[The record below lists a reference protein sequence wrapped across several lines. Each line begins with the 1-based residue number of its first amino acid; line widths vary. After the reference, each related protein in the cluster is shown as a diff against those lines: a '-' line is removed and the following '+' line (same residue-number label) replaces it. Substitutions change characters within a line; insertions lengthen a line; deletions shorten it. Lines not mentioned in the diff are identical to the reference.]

1 MAVQQQQ
8 VHQQHV
14 DQLVYHQLLKGS
26 TFSSP
31 ESGLSYNASAPRKR
45 SRPITPIST
54 ALPELPTTS
63 TSDQDLFSHLY
74 QHTLDIDT
82 LIHLQ
87 NERLRSCVEELQ
99 RRHYRAVLTTVE
111 QEVSK
116 KLKEKEAE
124 LEDVKNK
131 NLELEQKLRQL
142 AGENQV
148 WFNVAKNNEA
158 VVSGLRLSL
167 EQALL
172 RNAGAGGVGGPAVEG
187 FGETGGGVGNDD
199 DDAQSCYGGGGGGT
213 GAGGRW
219 RGGCKACGKREACV
233 VVLPCRHLCL
243 CDGCESNVDKCPV
256 CMTRLS
262 SCLHVFL
269 S

>member
-14 DQLVYHQLLKGS
+14 DQLVYHQLLKAS

-45 SRPITPIST
+45 SRPITPISPS
-54 ALPELPTTS
+54 LPELPTTS

-74 QHTLDIDT
+74 QHTLDVDT
-82 LIHLQ
+82 LIHFQ
-87 NERLRSCVEELQ
+87 NERLRLYVEELQ
-99 RRHYRAVLTTVE
+99 RRHYRAVLIAVE
-111 QEVSK
+111 QEVARR
-116 KLKEKEAE
+116 LKEKETE

-142 AGENQV
+142 ASENQV

-172 RNAGAGGVGGPAVEG
+172 RNAGAGTGGPAVEG
-187 FGETGGGVGNDD
+187 FGESGGVAFGNDD
-199 DDAQSCYGGGGGGT
+199 DDAQSCCGGGGGAA
-213 GAGGRW
+213 AGGRW
-219 RGGCKACGKREACV
+219 RGGCKVCGKREACV

-243 CDGCESNVDKCPV
+243 CDACESKVDTCPV
-256 CMTRLS
+256 CMSKLS